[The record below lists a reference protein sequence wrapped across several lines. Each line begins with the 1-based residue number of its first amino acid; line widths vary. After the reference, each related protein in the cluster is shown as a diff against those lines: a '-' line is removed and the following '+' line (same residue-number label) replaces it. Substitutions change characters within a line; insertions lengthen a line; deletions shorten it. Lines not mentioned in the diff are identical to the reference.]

1 MLIEGLL
8 TSVAVGCMC
17 CIGGIIIKSKDEEE
31 TEAEEIIETNNII
44 KYEYIPIENV
54 ICESKISNII
64 TYTFEEGNK
73 DGVKAHVGYDL
84 DGGLK
89 IIDLLEGHIITGG
102 ASRWGKSSFLNIFIL
117 YEGI

>member
-31 TEAEEIIETNNII
+31 VAEETIETNNII

-54 ICESKISNII
+54 FGTK
-64 TYTFEEGNK
+64 NK
-73 DGVKAHVGYDL
+73 
-84 DGGLK
+84 
-89 IIDLLEGHIITGG
+89 
-102 ASRWGKSSFLNIFIL
+102 
-117 YEGI
+117 